1 MTGNTRNLKPWPKG
15 VSGNPGGRPHAKPL
29 TEEIERQ
36 LGQEAPNGKGQT
48 WAAVIAKALL
58 TRAAKGDIRA
68 IAELANRVEGK
79 PFQALAVDVGA
90 NEDLAEA
97 IARGRKR
104 VLERMSDDEI
114 RDKIRQL
121 EEHLGIPAV
130 AALSS

>member
-1 MTGNTRNLKPWPKG
+1 MHRWTYVG
-15 VSGNPGGRPHAKPL
+15 
-29 TEEIERQ
+29 
-36 LGQEAPNGKGQT
+36 
-48 WAAVIAKALL
+48 
-58 TRAAKGDIRA
+58 IRA
-68 IAELANRVEGK
+68 IAELANRVEGR